1 VMKELEPAA
10 TQDICDPERIY
21 EASLHIQEIR
31 RSLLKHDYYDL
42 PDNLKGI
49 IGDLEDD
56 MDEIIEKSAK
66 FKVEGVAD
74 TVIVDRVHPFKVM
87 EMAEIEKYCRIYP
100 SR

>member
-1 VMKELEPAA
+1 VMKELEPEA
-10 TQDICDPERIY
+10 TRDIYDPERIY

-31 RSLLKHDYYDL
+31 RSLLKHDYNDL

-56 MDEIIEKSAK
+56 VNEIIEKSAK

-74 TVIVDRVHPFKVM
+74 AVIVSRVHPFKVM
-87 EMAEIEKYCRIYP
+87 EMAEIEKYCRINP